1 MEVRPFVA
9 ISEYTGVISCE
20 AVIYQKVTLRLL
32 VFHLVEDIGSWDAEN
47 EGKSL
52 FCSSNDRRRACFSLS
67 MQPND
72 PTKLRIYFE
81 IS

>member
-20 AVIYQKVTLRLL
+20 AVICPKGLVLL

-52 FCSSNDRRRACFSLS
+52 FLQF
-67 MQPND
+67 
-72 PTKLRIYFE
+72 K
-81 IS
+81 

>member
-1 MEVRPFVA
+1 MSLLGVRNLVFFVEVRPFVA

-52 FCSSNDRRRACFSLS
+52 FLQF
-67 MQPND
+67 
-72 PTKLRIYFE
+72 K
-81 IS
+81 